1 MRISDWSSDVCSS
14 DLLKPDSR
22 RFRGLRDAGALGLAL
37 AGRVGLDAASARLVD
52 VQERPALLIERYDRV
67 RASDGTRQRLHQ
79 EDFCQVLGY
88 PEGLKYEASGGPG
101 LAAISALVRKLALG
115 PKAVQG
121 VLDWVVFN
129 ALIGNADA
137 HAKIGRAHTSELQSL
152 MSISYAVF
160 CLKKK
165 RNHNTK

>member
-79 EDFCQVLGY
+79 VDFCQVLGC
-88 PEGLKYEASGGPG
+88 PAGSKYEDSGGPG
-101 LAAISALVRKLALG
+101 VAEMSALVRQLGLG
-115 PKAVQG
+115 PKGGPGGAAWVG
-121 VLDWVVFN
+121 VRGV
-129 ALIGNADA
+129 A
-137 HAKIGRAHTSELQSL
+137 T
-152 MSISYAVF
+152 
-160 CLKKK
+160 
-165 RNHNTK
+165 T